1 MKNIINNKL
10 VLQIIKFTIVGVIAF
25 IIDYGT
31 LIILKELFKINLF
44 ISTELAFI
52 FSVIINYYLSV
63 KYVFNVNNKNNNFI
77 PFIILSFI
85 GLILTELIMYVG
97 VKKINKS
104 YLIVK
109 IIATIIVMI
118 FNFITRKILL
128 EKKQKILN
136 STNEWC

>member
-128 EKKQKILN
+128 EKNKKY
-136 STNEWC
+136 

>member
-85 GLILTELIMYVG
+85 GLILTELIMYIG
-97 VKKINKS
+97 VKKINIS

-128 EKKQKILN
+128 EKNKKY
-136 STNEWC
+136 